1 MSERWLL
8 KKAAAS
14 DMTLAATW
22 QRMKDLNCDRG
33 SLGCLLFNLLPQF
46 QKFRGEH
53 DLFVQPHRHVPGG
66 VPHRRLSVGVGN
78 DGLKPAARGLLY
90 RYLNGLTNLLQILG
104 KCDFLDLGI
113 PIQFNC
119 CSTLISQILRQN
131 ARKRYQS
138 NFEVNSFS
146 TKLIFISLVESI
158 KVAGSEPSYFL
169 MC

>member
-33 SLGCLLFNLLPQF
+33 SLGCILLNLLPQF

-53 DLFVQPHRHVPGG
+53 DLFVQPHCHVPGG

-104 KCDFLDLGI
+104 KCDFLDLCGGLDLA
-113 PIQFNC
+113 PNLSTAPVVWRAATTC
-119 CSTLISQILRQN
+119 RACSTVTVRSSWR
-131 ARKRYQS
+131 
-138 NFEVNSFS
+138 FS
-146 TKLIFISLVESI
+146 S
-158 KVAGSEPSYFL
+158 
-169 MC
+169 